1 VFIIERTDSLAESSL
16 LENNVPNGI
25 FKYIHTPSVHM
36 KFSCN
41 RFCKNALVVVETE
54 RITCA

>member
-1 VFIIERTDSLAESSL
+1 MFIIERTDSLAESSL
-16 LENNVPNGI
+16 LENNVPNGV
-25 FKYIHTPSVHM
+25 FKYIHTPVHM